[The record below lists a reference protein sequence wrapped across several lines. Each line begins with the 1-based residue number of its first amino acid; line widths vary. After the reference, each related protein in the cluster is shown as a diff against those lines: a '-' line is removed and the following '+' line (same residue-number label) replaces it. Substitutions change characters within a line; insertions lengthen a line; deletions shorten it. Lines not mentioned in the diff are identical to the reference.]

1 MGIDFET
8 LLILVVLA
16 FILFGPE
23 KLPEYAATLGKFVA
37 KLRQATTEMTRQYE
51 NPFQYPPE
59 PTPANSPEPR
69 LAGALTMIQSPSPEV
84 ESSCPYCQGKVGQHF
99 TYCPKCG
106 HRLREDH
113 YPPPPQQPDQ
123 AAPPET
129 APGSE
134 PSQQFAQA
142 QPAYPLVRLLRHDEI
157 DRALTII
164 NQAALAY
171 KGVIPADCWQEP
183 YMPEEELRV
192 EIAAGV
198 NFWAYEVEGRL
209 LGVMGRQD
217 LGEVSLI
224 RHAYVDP
231 GAQRQGVGARLLTQI
246 LQEVPG
252 PVLVGTWAAAWW
264 AIRFYEKHGFRL
276 VTQEEKDRLL
286 RTYWTISPRQVET
299 SVVLADPKW
308 RSLNPQAD

>member
-1 MGIDFET
+1 MGIDLET
-8 LLILVVLA
+8 LIIIAVLA

-23 KLPEYAATLGKFVA
+23 KLPEYAATLGKFIA
-37 KLRQATTEMTRQYE
+37 KMRQATTEVTSQYP

-59 PTPANSPEPR
+59 PGASPTPS
-69 LAGALTMIQSPSPEV
+69 LASETT
-84 ESSCPYCQGKVGQHF
+84 CPYCQKQVGQDF
-99 TYCPKCG
+99 AFCPKCG

-113 YPPPPQQPDQ
+113 YPPAPPQSALTP
-123 AAPPET
+123 PPE
-129 APGSE
+129 PLPQSE
-134 PSQQFAQA
+134 PPAALEATQQLEPTQA
-142 QPAYPLVRLLRHDEI
+142 VQPLVRLLRDDEI
-157 DRALTII
+157 DRALAII

-183 YMPEEELRV
+183 YMPEAELRS

-198 NFWAYEVEGRL
+198 QFWGYEADGSL
-209 LGVMGRQD
+209 QGVMGRQY
-217 LGEVSLI
+217 LSGVTLI

-231 GAQRQGVGARLLTQI
+231 GSQRRGVGARLLTHL
-246 LQEVPG
+246 LQEITG

-286 RTYWTISPRQVET
+286 HTYWAISPRQVET
-299 SVVLADPKW
+299 SVVLADPRW
-308 RSLNPQAD
+308 FMSRGQTG